1 MSGEQRK
8 KLCPSLASVVKWTAL
23 SYNFPRQ
30 FCIHIGKASPETVF
44 GGVLFI
50 GVILIGMKCQYYRC
64 NKEFIP
70 RRKDQ
75 RYCCKQCRKKA
86 SWRRTGG
93 YQRYNWKSQGINIT
107 MQQYSEM
114 FAAQHGRC
122 LICNRPEKWELRVD
136 HDHITGKVRGLL
148 CHKCNSGL
156 GMFNDDLGLLQTAV
170 HYLSPN

>member
-1 MSGEQRK
+1 
-8 KLCPSLASVVKWTAL
+8 
-23 SYNFPRQ
+23 
-30 FCIHIGKASPETVF
+30 
-44 GGVLFI
+44 
-50 GVILIGMKCQYYRC
+50 
-64 NKEFIP
+64 
-70 RRKDQ
+70 
-75 RYCCKQCRKKA
+75 
-86 SWRRTGG
+86 
-93 YQRYNWKSQGINIT
+93 